1 MPPTAIKYVKDGLIK
16 GKPLTS
22 GSRTRLIFDLTK
34 DVPFKPCKGIY
45 YIARDAAKF
54 LGLHVKLL
62 QMLKK
67 ENIYKMTHLAYGLD
81 GFCEVDLIEFRNKV
95 VNMVKLVANANAE
108 HHISMKSI
116 MRKKCSADVFA
127 SIISAVLN
135 KKITPVGRTGN
146 EIGDILFNKA
156 ELLNAIRIY
165 Q

>member
-1 MPPTAIKYVKDGLIK
+1 MILAMT
-16 GKPLTS
+16 
-22 GSRTRLIFDLTK
+22 
-34 DVPFKPCKGIY
+34 
-45 YIARDAAKF
+45 
-54 LGLHVKLL
+54 LL
-62 QMLKK
+62 ACFQAL
-67 ENIYKMTHLAYGLD
+67 
-81 GFCEVDLIEFRNKV
+81 
-95 VNMVKLVANANAE
+95 
-108 HHISMKSI
+108 I